1 MIAGATDV
9 EGGAAAQRHFALC
22 RVGDVLLAVSVEAV
36 REALPVPAA
45 FAVLPWRIDGL
56 VGGVNRRGTVIPVI
70 DPVRFLGIDATTPAP
85 DAVVL
90 VIECDERVLGLRV
103 DVLVGMERVDAE
115 LVHSLAPL
123 APATGRAPLC
133 VEAYGRPSG
142 SDVVN
147 VLDVRSLF
155 RDTGLPLASEIRANN
170 AHARSVVA
178 GRGRPCLTF
187 QCGELR
193 FAIDAM
199 LVHSVITEPALQPCR
214 MPTAVWR
221 HDVEHRGVRLAVLDL
236 VRLAGLDAARTAQ
249 APQVLVLRLPSGL
262 VGLLADR
269 IVDIVRID
277 TVDVRPIPALV
288 VPRIELFSG
297 VVEQDDGT
305 RTLLMD
311 SAGLAMDPG
320 VAGMSRLN
328 IATTPA
334 GAASGPDRGS
344 AQATET
350 YLRYSVG
357 TDVVTPFGQ
366 IAEILPL
373 PAVVV
378 PVHAGL
384 QGVTGMFTHR
394 GRAIPLIALDA
405 RLGQPAPAP
414 GEGCTLVVECG
425 DRGYGFIVHGLRAI
439 ERGREAVDDGDA
451 DVRLRDEQG
460 RMVIVDPGPRQRFY
474 RGLDL
479 CRIAQEVE
487 REVGPAAGR
496 LPVDDDAPPID
507 LTEAA

>member
-22 RVGDVLLAVSVEAV
+22 RVGDVLLAVPVAAV

-236 VRLAGLDAARTAQ
+236 VRLAGLYAARTAQ

-334 GAASGPDRGS
+334 WGRVRTGPRVRAGHGDVPALFGRHRRRHAVRADRRDPAA
-344 AQATET
+344 
-350 YLRYSVG
+350 
-357 TDVVTPFGQ
+357 
-366 IAEILPL
+366 
-373 PAVVV
+373 
-378 PVHAGL
+378 AG
-384 QGVTGMFTHR
+384 R
-394 GRAIPLIALDA
+394 GRA
-405 RLGQPAPAP
+405 
-414 GEGCTLVVECG
+414 
-425 DRGYGFIVHGLRAI
+425 
-439 ERGREAVDDGDA
+439 
-451 DVRLRDEQG
+451 
-460 RMVIVDPGPRQRFY
+460 GPCR
-474 RGLDL
+474 L
-479 CRIAQEVE
+479 CRGSPACSRI
-487 REVGPAAGR
+487 AAGR
-496 LPVDDDAPPID
+496 SRWSTSPSTRASDSQRRRR
-507 LTEAA
+507 EKAARCRRMRRSRLRFHRPRTSRHRARPGGGGRW